1 MELMTSWGRLKG
13 MTNHS
18 RIGGLVTAGLLCTAL
33 AGCGTAVAATQP
45 ATTAPPAGSAALSGA
60 TVAAARQV
68 GCASVRLATSVSV
81 TRHLLVAEPVNGSL
95 RTVTQNHGRLA
106 RALFGDLCAAVTH
119 PDFPAV
125 PIHCPADFGISYAG
139 TFYGGSRVLATFTY
153 DVSGCQ
159 RVSLTAAGK
168 TRGTLLVG
176 RAAAA
181 APHLRADFAAVLK
194 ESVSQVYG
202 SLGPQS
208 IGPGKQGV

>member
-1 MELMTSWGRLKG
+1 MEPMTSWGRPKG

-45 ATTAPPAGSAALSGA
+45 STAPPAGSAALSGA
-60 TVAAARQV
+60 TVTAARQV
-68 GCASVRLATSVSV
+68 GCASMRLATSVSV
-81 TRHLLVAEPVNGSL
+81 TRHLLVGEPVNGGS
-95 RTVTQNHGRLA
+95 RTVTQKHGKLA

-119 PDFPAV
+119 PDFPPV

-139 TFYGGSRVLATFTY
+139 TFYGGSRVLAIFTY

-168 TRGTLLVG
+168 TQGTLLVG

-181 APHLRADFAAVLK
+181 APHLRADFAAVLN
-194 ESVSQVYG
+194 ESVSRVYG
-202 SLGPQS
+202 SLGSQS

>member
-1 MELMTSWGRLKG
+1 MEPMASWGRPKG

-18 RIGGLVTAGLLCTAL
+18 RIGVLVTAGLLCTAL
-33 AGCGTAVAATQP
+33 AGCGTAVAATQS
-45 ATTAPPAGSAALSGA
+45 ATTARPAGNPAVSGA
-60 TVAAARQV
+60 AVAAAHPV
-68 GCASVRLATSVSV
+68 GCVSARLATSVTV
-81 TRHLLVAEPVNGSL
+81 TRHMLVAEPVNGGL
-95 RTVTQNHGRLA
+95 RTVTQNRGKLA
-106 RALFGDLCAAVTH
+106 RALFGDLCAAVSH
-119 PDFPAV
+119 PDVPPV

-168 TRGTLLVG
+168 TQGTLLVG

-202 SLGPQS
+202 
-208 IGPGKQGV
+208 